1 MQVFRR
7 LQAVLL
13 TLVLAAAAMPG
24 GTAHAQAPRPWE
36 MSMQPAF
43 SPVKQ
48 QIIDL
53 HNLVLVIITL
63 ITVFVGALLG
73 WVMYRYNAKRNP
85 VPTQTTH
92 NPVLEVAWTVIPV
105 LILVVMAIP
114 SFRLIY
120 YEDRTYDPDM
130 TIKVTGHQWYWEYT
144 YPDQG
149 NIDFSSYIV
158 PDDQLK
164 PGQLRLLTADH
175 PLVVPVNK
183 NIRILETSG
192 DVIHS
197 FFIPSLGVQRYAI
210 PGRTIETWVRVD
222 KPGIYYGEC
231 NQICGTNHSR
241 MPIMVQAV
249 SDQDFQT
256 WLVQAKKEFATA
268 TPGTATGYMTE
279 NAPPTGNTQPTG
291 NAGPTWA
298 DRIGGNDRAAA
309 NDRLTGSDHAASNDH
324 PAADV
329 QPAAALLHPAAV
341 VVQPAAALLRPAA
354 ALMTAANEVQH

>member
-1 MQVFRR
+1 MAIRRRPAGTNGVGWSMQVFRR
-7 LQAVLL
+7 IQAALL
-13 TLVLAAAAMPG
+13 TILPLPLMLAALIMPG
-24 GTAHAQAPRPWE
+24 GAARAQAPRPWE

-48 QIIDL
+48 QIIVL
-53 HNLVLVIITL
+53 HNLVLVIITV
-63 ITVFVGALLG
+63 ITIFVGALLG

-105 LILVVMAIP
+105 LILVVIAIP
-114 SFRLIY
+114 SFRLVY
-120 YEDRTYDPDM
+120 YEDRTFDPDM
-130 TIKVTGHQWYWEYT
+130 TIKDTGHQWYWEYT
-144 YPDQG
+144 YPDKG

-210 PGRTIETWVRVD
+210 PGRTIETWMRVE
-222 KPGIYYGEC
+222 KPGTYYGEC

-241 MPIMVQAV
+241 MPIMVQAM
-249 SDQDFQT
+249 SEQDFEA
-256 WLVQAKKEFATA
+256 WLVQAKKEFANDA
-268 TPGTATGYMTE
+268 PQPATG
-279 NAPPTGNTQPTG
+279 NV
-291 NAGPTWA
+291 AG
-298 DRIGGNDRAAA
+298 
-309 NDRLTGSDHAASNDH
+309 NDH
-324 PAADV
+324 PAA
-329 QPAAALLHPAAV
+329 ALL
-341 VVQPAAALLRPAA
+341 
-354 ALMTAANEVQH
+354 TAANEVQH